1 MKKVTYCINLKKTYC
16 GLIILIIIL
25 MAGVVYHTLAGDCV
39 NALVSGIMA
48 IIPGL
53 AAAQLKNKI
62 KRGIKEVALF

>member
-1 MKKVTYCINLKKTYC
+1 
-16 GLIILIIIL
+16 